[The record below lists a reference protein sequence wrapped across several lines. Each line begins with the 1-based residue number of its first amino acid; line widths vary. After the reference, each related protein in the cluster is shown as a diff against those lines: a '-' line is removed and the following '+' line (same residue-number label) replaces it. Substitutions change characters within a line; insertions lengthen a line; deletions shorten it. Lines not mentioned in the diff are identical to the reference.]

1 MKMSTIL
8 DEWNSTIDNTDSI
21 MGAIEKLTDENAA
34 ILTLVYEYGREGRYL
49 ERLMR
54 EAGCKSDDEMTAMA
68 VDQYQESKKL
78 RAVKEDEYKL

>member
-8 DEWNSTIDNTDSI
+8 DEWNITIENTDSI

-34 ILTLVYEYGREGRYL
+34 ILTLVYEYGRECRYL

-54 EAGCKSDDEMTAMA
+54 EAGCKSADEMTAIA
-68 VDQYQESKKL
+68 VDQSKEKKKL